1 VAQRLK
7 VAASALGDL
16 TLRDHERF
24 YRREAE
30 FSSLEH
36 FETFA
41 PALMLYG
48 LALENLAK
56 GLVVAGRMAAE
67 NDMLTEEELGKSVF
81 KHRTEELLD
90 HARFELSQGDR
101 DLLKRLHVFAVSA
114 GRYPTPRFS
123 RGLHQAVQLTAL
135 LPTRAE
141 FEQIDRLFDR
151 LGIAI
156 VKTPQRGPAKA
167 KGPAE

>member
-1 VAQRLK
+1 VRRSRKTVPKDLQPPVQDDWPAQFLLAANAPWRWVHVAQRLK

-24 YRREAE
+24 YWREAE

-56 GLVVAGRMAAE
+56 GLVVAGRANGTTA
-67 NDMLTEEELGKSVF
+67 DSSRV
-81 KHRTEELLD
+81 RT
-90 HARFELSQGDR
+90 DR
-101 DLLKRLHVFAVSA
+101 PAV
-114 GRYPTPRFS
+114 
-123 RGLHQAVQLTAL
+123 
-135 LPTRAE
+135 
-141 FEQIDRLFDR
+141 
-151 LGIAI
+151 
-156 VKTPQRGPAKA
+156 
-167 KGPAE
+167 